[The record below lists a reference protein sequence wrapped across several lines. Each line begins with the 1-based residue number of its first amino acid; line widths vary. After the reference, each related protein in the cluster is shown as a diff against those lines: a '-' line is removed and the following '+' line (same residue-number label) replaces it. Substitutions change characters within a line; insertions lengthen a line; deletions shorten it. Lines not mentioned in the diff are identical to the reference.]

1 MSDTSPLRPF
11 DRPLLV
17 FCGVCVVLGVLL
29 RAQEL
34 GFPAAFNW
42 DEHHF
47 VINARNYLA
56 GERDWNDH
64 PPLGKLLMAAA
75 MKVLGD
81 KPAAWRLAPLLCG
94 VVNIGLAGLIGARLF
109 RSSVAG
115 LLATFFVAIDGF
127 LIAYSRAAL
136 LDGMLVTFILATF
149 ACIVCFRGPLRLVLA
164 GVLLG
169 CAMAIKTSGVTLLA
183 PLAVA
188 TWLAVWRKS
197 WGEAAAAVAAWV
209 LAPLVFLAW
218 MRLGLWWTKQPSTW
232 HDAVS
237 WVETTTRNHASATDW
252 THPLVSRWYTWVVPI
267 KPIVLRSDAVGT
279 GWVRVLTTLGNPLLW
294 WGSVLAVVGSAV
306 WLLRSQT
313 ARLFSLLRNRVSA
326 WQRRSRQRGT
336 EASANDEEP
345 APPSAL
351 ASGSAWLLTIH
362 LAALSPWILTNRDS
376 YIYHYLPSYTVGLIL
391 LAGWVA
397 AVYRRPRAR
406 LAVLAAVVLVAN
418 VSAWYAPLWGQLP
431 ISPKALEA
439 RPLWRG

>member
-1 MSDTSPLRPF
+1 MAGISPLRPS
-11 DRPLLV
+11 DRPLLA
-17 FCGVCVVLGVLL
+17 FCGVCVALGVLL

-34 GFPAAFNW
+34 GFPAAFSF

-56 GERDWNDH
+56 GQRDWNDH
-64 PPLGKLLMAAA
+64 PPLGKLMMAVP
-75 MKVLGD
+75 MRVFGD
-81 KPAAWRLAPLLCG
+81 TPFAWRLAPLLCG
-94 VVNIGLAGLIGARLF
+94 VGNIGLAGLIGARLF
-109 RSSVAG
+109 RSGAAG
-115 LLATFFVAIDGF
+115 LLAALFVAIDGF
-127 LIAYSRAAL
+127 LIAYSRTAL
-136 LDGMLVTFILATF
+136 LDGMLVTFLLATF
-149 ACIVCFRGPLRLVLA
+149 ACIACFRGAIRLILA

-188 TWLAVWRKS
+188 TWLALWRKS
-197 WGEAAAAVAAWV
+197 RWETLAALAAWV
-209 LAPLVFLAW
+209 LAPLVFLSW
-218 MRLGLWWTKQPSTW
+218 TRLGLWLTEQPSTW
-232 HDAVS
+232 GDAVK
-237 WVETTTRNHASATDW
+237 WVETTTRQHASATDW
-252 THPLVSRWYTWVVPI
+252 THPLLSRWYTWVVPI
-267 KPIVLRSDAVGT
+267 KPIVLRQDAVVT
-279 GWVRVLTTLGNPLLW
+279 GWVRILTTLGNPLLW

-313 ARLFSLLRNRVSA
+313 ARLLYLFRSRVSA
-326 WQRRSRQRGT
+326 WGGLSRRTGAERALR
-336 EASANDEEP
+336 DEEP

-397 AVYRRPRAR
+397 AAYRRAGSRR
-406 LAVLAAVVLVAN
+406 VVLATVVLVAS

-431 ISPKALEA
+431 LSNEALKA